1 MDKLNE
7 LVKKTIED
15 YEIENIDEFAFTS
28 ELSQI
33 IFKNH
38 KEIKIPKYKSRV
50 SLKKSIKYSYDF
62 LDSLSHDY
70 SKELESLKS
79 DIIFEKQ
86 NLQNYKC
93 AYSDYDYKTDKKI
106 IYIPYNNNIVD
117 SYNITH
123 EIIHATSMSKEF
135 SYTRNVF
142 CESLSFLAEML
153 QKDYLKDKNVK
164 DYQINDKEQINSLKN
179 YNIIID
185 YQLKLIEEYL
195 NNGYIDVA
203 NFMNVLEKYNIY
215 DISIISNH
223 LIESIKNNKFDLLFK
238 QRYIIGYPLACYIYD
253 RVINNG
259 IYEFIELNEMINEFW
274 LEDFLNY
281 IDLECE
287 DKEYL
292 SLNKESYDEIEKSF
306 IKRMKMI

>member
-7 LVKKTIED
+7 LVKKTVEEN
-15 YEIENIDEFAFTS
+15 EIENINEFTFIS
-28 ELSQI
+28 QLSQM
-33 IFKNH
+33 IFRNY
-38 KEIKIPKYKSRV
+38 KEISIPKYRSRV
-50 SLKKSIKYSYDF
+50 SLKKSIKYSYEF
-62 LDSLSHDY
+62 LDSLSSDY
-70 SKELESLKS
+70 SSELEKIKS

-86 NLQNYKC
+86 NLQNCKS
-93 AYSDYDYKTDKKI
+93 AYSDYDYKTNKKI
-106 IYIPYNNNIVD
+106 IYIPYESNIGD

-123 EIIHATSMSKEF
+123 EIIHATSIEKEF
-135 SYTRNVF
+135 SYTRDVF

-153 QKDYLKDKNVK
+153 QKDYLKENNVK
-164 DYQINDKEQINSLKN
+164 DYQINDKEQINGLKHFN
-179 YNIIID
+179 LIVD
-185 YQLKLIEEYL
+185 YQLNLINEYL

-203 NFMNVLEKYNIY
+203 IFMDILKKYSIY
-215 DISIISNH
+215 DISTLSNY
-223 LIESIKNNKFDLLFK
+223 LIDCIKNNDFDIHFK

-259 IYEFIELNEMINEFW
+259 IYEFIELNEMINKFW

-292 SLNKESYDEIEKSF
+292 SLTKESCDKIEKSF
-306 IKRMKMI
+306 VKRMKMI